1 MKVVGIHG
9 IAQDFVGSPQLENAW
24 LPALQGSLELIEQP
38 RLTRSEFGM
47 VFYGDLFRPS
57 GMRSA
62 GVPKLTARD
71 VETEWEQALLVEWW
85 RAAAELSI
93 ANRSAGDP
101 LGEDPSIQ
109 EPEFQGRGRTPEIV
123 QRALRQLSKS
133 RFFRNLG
140 PEKTLIFALKQV
152 GLFLHDSDTKKA
164 VLERV
169 EAKVSPTE
177 TKVVIAHSLGSV
189 VAYEALCAHPEWN
202 VQTLVTLGSP
212 LGIPNLIF
220 DKLTPPPE
228 NRKGAWPNIKQWF
241 NIADSGDI
249 VALQKS
255 LAPYFGDG
263 DDRKI
268 VDRLV
273 YNGWQS
279 HSVERYLT
287 AKETGAAVATGLIV

>member
-9 IAQDFVGSPQLENAW
+9 IAQDFLGSPQLENAW

-133 RFFRNLG
+133 RFFRHLG

-152 GLFLHDSDTKKA
+152 GLFLHDSDIKKA

-228 NRKGAWPNIKQWF
+228 NGKGAWPNIKQWF

-273 YNGWQS
+273 YNGWES

>member
-1 MKVVGIHG
+1 
-9 IAQDFVGSPQLENAW
+9 
-24 LPALQGSLELIEQP
+24 
-38 RLTRSEFGM
+38 
-47 VFYGDLFRPS
+47 
-57 GMRSA
+57 
-62 GVPKLTARD
+62 
-71 VETEWEQALLVEWW
+71 
-85 RAAAELSI
+85 
-93 ANRSAGDP
+93 
-101 LGEDPSIQ
+101 
-109 EPEFQGRGRTPEIV
+109 
-123 QRALRQLSKS
+123 
-133 RFFRNLG
+133 
-140 PEKTLIFALKQV
+140 
-152 GLFLHDSDTKKA
+152 
-164 VLERV
+164 
-169 EAKVSPTE
+169 
-177 TKVVIAHSLGSV
+177 VIAHSLGSV

-220 DKLTPPPE
+220 DKLTPRPE

-263 DDRKI
+263 DDRQI

>member
-1 MKVVGIHG
+1 
-9 IAQDFVGSPQLENAW
+9 
-24 LPALQGSLELIEQP
+24 
-38 RLTRSEFGM
+38 
-47 VFYGDLFRPS
+47 
-57 GMRSA
+57 
-62 GVPKLTARD
+62 
-71 VETEWEQALLVEWW
+71 
-85 RAAAELSI
+85 
-93 ANRSAGDP
+93 
-101 LGEDPSIQ
+101 
-109 EPEFQGRGRTPEIV
+109 
-123 QRALRQLSKS
+123 
-133 RFFRNLG
+133 
-140 PEKTLIFALKQV
+140 
-152 GLFLHDSDTKKA
+152 
-164 VLERV
+164 
-169 EAKVSPTE
+169 
-177 TKVVIAHSLGSV
+177 LGSV

-228 NRKGAWPNIKQWF
+228 NGKGAWPNIKQWF

-273 YNGWQS
+273 YNGWES

-287 AKETGAAVATGLIV
+287 ARETGAAVATGLIV